1 MGKNS
6 DKIWKKWWKKMW
18 VKYEKNGGKKINS
31 SFLVEKINYTQS
43 FKKILQNFLHIILL
57 LKRMSFTCFTHIL

>member
-1 MGKNS
+1 MGKSS

-31 SFLVEKINYTQS
+31 RQS
-43 FKKILQNFLHIILL
+43 
-57 LKRMSFTCFTHIL
+57 